1 MSEGTITSH
10 PAGVIYHI
18 VAILTSAVWGTTFV
32 SSKLLLEEGMTPAEI
47 MFLRFAMAYVCMI
60 PFIKGK
66 LLCDSWKDEAMM
78 MLLGVSGGSLYFL
91 LENSALLYT
100 QASNVAIII
109 AATPLLTTLAVHLV
123 SKQERVSK
131 RLYGYS
137 LLSLSG
143 VALVVFNG
151 EFILKLNPLGDLLT
165 LGASVMWVIYS
176 IVIVKMERKYDSLMI
191 TRKVFFYGVLTLL
204 PYFAIEPFG
213 VSWEMLSRPIV
224 IGNLLFLG
232 LLASLICYW
241 TWNVVIIKLG
251 AVRSTN
257 YLYINPIVAMITSY
271 FVLSE
276 HITALAIVGTAL
288 ILTGMY
294 LAQKANK
301 G

>member
-1 MSEGTITSH
+1 MSQASITSRSTS
-10 PAGVIYHI
+10 AIYHI

-47 MFLRFAMAYVCMI
+47 MFLRFAMAYVCII
-60 PFIKGK
+60 PFERGK
-66 LLCDSWKDEAMM
+66 LFCDNWRDEALML
-78 MLLGVSGGSLYFL
+78 LLGVSGGSMYFL

-109 AATPLLTTLAVHLV
+109 ASTPLLTTLAVHIF
-123 SKQERVSK
+123 SRAEKVSK

-151 EFILKLNPLGDLLT
+151 EFILKLNPLGDVLT
-165 LGASVMWVIYS
+165 LGAAVMWVIYS
-176 IVIVKMERKYDSLMI
+176 IVIGKVEKRYDSLMI
-191 TRKVFFYGVLTLL
+191 TRKVFFYGVVTLL
-204 PYFAIEPFG
+204 PYFLIEPYG
-213 VSWEMLSRPIV
+213 VTLEMLSRPIV

-241 TWNVVIIKLG
+241 TWNIVIIKLG

-257 YLYINPIVAMITSY
+257 YLYINPIVAMVTSY
-271 FVLSE
+271 FVLDE
-276 HITALAIVGTAL
+276 HITLLAMVGTVL
-288 ILTGMY
+288 ILAGMY
-294 LAQKANK
+294 LAQRSGK
-301 G
+301 

>member
-1 MSEGTITSH
+1 MSQGTITS
-10 PAGVIYHI
+10 PKSEILYHV

-66 LLCDSWKDEAMM
+66 LFCNNWRDEALM
-78 MLLGVSGGSLYFL
+78 MLLGISGGSLYFL

-109 AATPLLTTLAVHLV
+109 AATPLLTTLAVHLI
-123 SKQERVSK
+123 SNQEKVSK

-151 EFILKLNPLGDLLT
+151 EFILKLNPLGDILT
-165 LGASVMWVIYS
+165 LGAALMWVIYS
-176 IVIVKMERKYDSLMI
+176 IVVVKMEKRYDSLMI

-213 VSWEMLSRPIV
+213 VTIEMLTRPIV

-271 FVLSE
+271 FVLNE
-276 HITALAIVGTAL
+276 HITSLAIIGTAL

-294 LAQKANK
+294 LAQRQRR
-301 G
+301 

>member
-1 MSEGTITSH
+1 MSQGTITS
-10 PAGVIYHI
+10 PKSEILYHV

-66 LLCDSWKDEAMM
+66 LFCDNWRDEALM
-78 MLLGVSGGSLYFL
+78 MLLGISGGSLYFL

-109 AATPLLTTLAVHLV
+109 AATPLLTTLAVHLI
-123 SKQERVSK
+123 SHQEKVSK

-151 EFILKLNPLGDLLT
+151 EFILKLNPLGDILT
-165 LGASVMWVIYS
+165 LGAALMWVIYS
-176 IVIVKMERKYDSLMI
+176 IVVVKMEKRYDSLMI

-204 PYFAIEPFG
+204 PYFAIEPFE
-213 VSWEMLSRPIV
+213 VTIEMLTRPIV

-271 FVLSE
+271 FVLNE
-276 HITALAIVGTAL
+276 HITSLAIIGTAL

-294 LAQKANK
+294 LAQRQRR
-301 G
+301 

>member
-1 MSEGTITSH
+1 MSQGTITS
-10 PAGVIYHI
+10 PKSEILYHV

-66 LLCDSWKDEAMM
+66 LFCNNWRDEALM
-78 MLLGVSGGSLYFL
+78 MLLGISGGSLYFL

-109 AATPLLTTLAVHLV
+109 AATPLLTTLAVHLI
-123 SKQERVSK
+123 SHQEKVSK

-151 EFILKLNPLGDLLT
+151 EFILKLNPLGDILT
-165 LGASVMWVIYS
+165 LGAALMWVIYS
-176 IVIVKMERKYDSLMI
+176 IVVVKMEKRYDSLMI

-213 VSWEMLSRPIV
+213 VTIEMLTRPIV

-271 FVLSE
+271 FVLNE
-276 HITALAIVGTAL
+276 HITSLAIIGTAL

-294 LAQKANK
+294 LAQRQRR
-301 G
+301 

>member
-1 MSEGTITSH
+1 MSQGTITS
-10 PAGVIYHI
+10 PKSEILYHV

-66 LLCDSWKDEAMM
+66 LFCNNWRDEALM
-78 MLLGVSGGSLYFL
+78 MLLGISGGSLYFL

-109 AATPLLTTLAVHLV
+109 AATPLLTTLAVHLI
-123 SKQERVSK
+123 SHQEKVSK

-151 EFILKLNPLGDLLT
+151 EFILKLNPLGDILT
-165 LGASVMWVIYS
+165 LGAALMWVIYS
-176 IVIVKMERKYDSLMI
+176 IVVVKMEKRYDSLMI

-204 PYFAIEPFG
+204 PYFAIEPFE
-213 VSWEMLSRPIV
+213 VTIEMLTHPIV

-271 FVLSE
+271 FVLNE
-276 HITALAIVGTAL
+276 HITSLAIIGTAL

-294 LAQKANK
+294 LAQRQRR
-301 G
+301 

>member
-1 MSEGTITSH
+1 MSQQSITKQPSQS
-10 PAGVIYHI
+10 IYHI
-18 VAILTSAVWGTTFV
+18 VAILTAAIWGTTFV
-32 SSKLLLEEGMTPAEI
+32 SSKLLLEEGMSPAEI
-47 MFLRFAMAYVCMI
+47 MFLRFAMSYVCI
-60 PFIKGK
+60 LPFAKGK
-66 LLCDSWKDEAMM
+66 LLCDNWRDEALM

-109 AATPLLTTLAVHLV
+109 AATPLLTTLAVHLTNR
-123 SKQERVSK
+123 KEKISK
-131 RLYGYS
+131 RLYGFS

-165 LGASVMWVIYS
+165 LGAAVMWVIYS
-176 IVIVKMERKYDSLMI
+176 IVIPKVENKYDSLTI

-204 PYFAIEPFG
+204 PYFAIEPFE
-213 VSWEMLSRPIV
+213 VTLEMISHPIV

-257 YLYINPIVAMITSY
+257 YLYINPIVAMVTSY
-271 FVLSE
+271 FVLNE
-276 HITALAIVGTAL
+276 HITPLAMVGTTL
-288 ILTGMY
+288 ILVGMY
-294 LAQKANK
+294 LAQKTK
-301 G
+301 Q

>member
-1 MSEGTITSH
+1 MSQGTITSPKSEILYH
-10 PAGVIYHI
+10 VI
-18 VAILTSAVWGTTFV
+18 AILTSAVWGTTFV

-66 LLCDSWKDEAMM
+66 LFCNNWRDEALM
-78 MLLGVSGGSLYFL
+78 MLLGISGGSLYFL

-109 AATPLLTTLAVHLV
+109 AATPLLTTLAVHLI
-123 SKQERVSK
+123 SHQEKVSK

-151 EFILKLNPLGDLLT
+151 EFILKLNPLGDILT
-165 LGASVMWVIYS
+165 LGAALMWVIYS
-176 IVIVKMERKYDSLMI
+176 IVVVKMEKRYDSLMI

-213 VSWEMLSRPIV
+213 VTIEMLTRPIV

-271 FVLSE
+271 FVLNE
-276 HITALAIVGTAL
+276 HITSLAIIGTAL

-294 LAQKANK
+294 LAQHQRK
-301 G
+301 

>member
-1 MSEGTITSH
+1 MSQGTITS
-10 PAGVIYHI
+10 PKSEILYHV

-32 SSKLLLEEGMTPAEI
+32 SSKLLLEEGMAPAEI

-66 LLCDSWKDEAMM
+66 LFCNNWRDEALM
-78 MLLGVSGGSLYFL
+78 MLLGISGGSLYFL

-109 AATPLLTTLAVHLV
+109 AATPLLTTLAVHLI
-123 SKQERVSK
+123 SHQEKVSK

-151 EFILKLNPLGDLLT
+151 EFILKLNPLGDILT
-165 LGASVMWVIYS
+165 LGAALMWVIYS
-176 IVIVKMERKYDSLMI
+176 IVVVKMEKRYDSLMI

-213 VSWEMLSRPIV
+213 VTIEMLTRPIV

-271 FVLSE
+271 FVLNE
-276 HITALAIVGTAL
+276 HITSLAIIGTAL

-294 LAQKANK
+294 LAQHQRK
-301 G
+301 

>member
-1 MSEGTITSH
+1 MSQGTITS
-10 PAGVIYHI
+10 PKSEILYHV

-66 LLCDSWKDEAMM
+66 LFCNNWRDEALM
-78 MLLGVSGGSLYFL
+78 MLLGISGGSLYFL

-109 AATPLLTTLAVHLV
+109 AATPLLTTLAVHLI
-123 SKQERVSK
+123 SHQEKVSK

-151 EFILKLNPLGDLLT
+151 EFILKLNPLGDILT
-165 LGASVMWVIYS
+165 LGAALMWVIYS
-176 IVIVKMERKYDSLMI
+176 IVVVKMEKRYDSLMI

-213 VSWEMLSRPIV
+213 VTIEMLTRPIV

-257 YLYINPIVAMITSY
+257 YLYINPIIAMITSY
-271 FVLSE
+271 FVLIE
-276 HITALAIVGTAL
+276 HITSLAIIGTAL

-294 LAQKANK
+294 LAQRQRR
-301 G
+301 

>member
-1 MSEGTITSH
+1 MSQGTITS
-10 PAGVIYHI
+10 PKSEILYHV

-66 LLCDSWKDEAMM
+66 LFCDNWRDEALM
-78 MLLGVSGGSLYFL
+78 MLLGISGGSLYFL

-109 AATPLLTTLAVHLV
+109 AATPLLTTLAVHLISHQEKV
-123 SKQERVSK
+123 ST

-151 EFILKLNPLGDLLT
+151 EFILKLNPLGDILT
-165 LGASVMWVIYS
+165 LGAALMWVIYS
-176 IVIVKMERKYDSLMI
+176 IVVVKMEKRYDSLMI

-213 VSWEMLSRPIV
+213 VTIEMLTRPIV

-271 FVLSE
+271 FVLNE
-276 HITALAIVGTAL
+276 HITSLAIIGTAL

-294 LAQKANK
+294 LAQRQRR
-301 G
+301 

>member
-1 MSEGTITSH
+1 MSQGTITS
-10 PAGVIYHI
+10 PKSEILYHV

-66 LLCDSWKDEAMM
+66 LFCDNWRDEALM
-78 MLLGVSGGSLYFL
+78 MLLGISGGSLYFL

-109 AATPLLTTLAVHLV
+109 AATPLLTTLTVHLI
-123 SKQERVSK
+123 SHQEKVSK

-151 EFILKLNPLGDLLT
+151 EFILKLNPLGDILT
-165 LGASVMWVIYS
+165 LGAALMWVIYS
-176 IVIVKMERKYDSLMI
+176 IVVVKMEKRYDSLMI

-213 VSWEMLSRPIV
+213 VTIEMLTRPIV

-271 FVLSE
+271 FVLNE
-276 HITALAIVGTAL
+276 HITSLAIIGTAL

-294 LAQKANK
+294 LAQRQRR
-301 G
+301 

>member
-1 MSEGTITSH
+1 MSQGTITS
-10 PAGVIYHI
+10 PKSEILYHV

-66 LLCDSWKDEAMM
+66 LFCNNWRDEALM
-78 MLLGVSGGSLYFL
+78 MLLGISGGSLYFL

-109 AATPLLTTLAVHLV
+109 AATPLLTTLAVHLI
-123 SKQERVSK
+123 SHQEKVSK

-151 EFILKLNPLGDLLT
+151 EFILKLNPLGDILT
-165 LGASVMWVIYS
+165 LGAALMWVIYS
-176 IVIVKMERKYDSLMI
+176 IVVVKMEKRYDSLMI

-213 VSWEMLSRPIV
+213 VTIEMLTRPIV

-271 FVLSE
+271 FVLNE
-276 HITALAIVGTAL
+276 HITSLAIIGTAL

-294 LAQKANK
+294 LAQHQRK
-301 G
+301 

>member
-1 MSEGTITSH
+1 MSQGTITS
-10 PAGVIYHI
+10 PKSEILYHV

-66 LLCDSWKDEAMM
+66 LFCDNWRDEALM
-78 MLLGVSGGSLYFL
+78 MLLGISGGSLYFL

-109 AATPLLTTLAVHLV
+109 AATPLLTTLAVHLI
-123 SKQERVSK
+123 SHQEKVSK

-151 EFILKLNPLGDLLT
+151 EFILKLNPLGDILT
-165 LGASVMWVIYS
+165 LGAALMWVIYS
-176 IVIVKMERKYDSLMI
+176 IVVVKMEKRYDSLMI

-213 VSWEMLSRPIV
+213 VTIEMLTRPIV

-241 TWNVVIIKLG
+241 TWNVAIIKLG

-271 FVLSE
+271 FVLNE
-276 HITALAIVGTAL
+276 HITSLAIIGTAL

-294 LAQKANK
+294 LAQHQRK
-301 G
+301 

>member
-1 MSEGTITSH
+1 MSQASITSRSSS
-10 PAGVIYHI
+10 AIYHI

-47 MFLRFAMAYVCMI
+47 MFLRFAMAYICII
-60 PFIKGK
+60 PFAKGK
-66 LLCDSWKDEAMM
+66 LFCDNWRDEAL
-78 MLLGVSGGSLYFL
+78 MLLLGMSGGSMYFL

-109 AATPLLTTLAVHLV
+109 ASTPLLTTLAVHLF
-123 SKQERVSK
+123 SRAEKVSK

-151 EFILKLNPLGDLLT
+151 EFILKLNPLGDVLT
-165 LGASVMWVIYS
+165 LGAAVMWVIYS
-176 IVIVKMERKYDSLMI
+176 IVIGKVEKRYDSLMI
-191 TRKVFFYGVLTLL
+191 TRKVFFYGVVTLL
-204 PYFAIEPFG
+204 PYFLIEPYG
-213 VSWEMLSRPIV
+213 VTLEMLSRPIV

-241 TWNVVIIKLG
+241 SWNIVIIKLG

-257 YLYINPIVAMITSY
+257 YLYINPIVAMVTSY
-271 FVLSE
+271 FVLDE
-276 HITALAIVGTAL
+276 QITLLAMVGTVL
-288 ILTGMY
+288 ILAGMY
-294 LAQKANK
+294 LAQRSGK
-301 G
+301 

>member
-1 MSEGTITSH
+1 MSQGTITS
-10 PAGVIYHI
+10 PKSEILYHV

-66 LLCDSWKDEAMM
+66 LFCDNWRDEALM
-78 MLLGVSGGSLYFL
+78 MLLGISGGSLYFL

-100 QASNVAIII
+100 QALNVAIII
-109 AATPLLTTLAVHLV
+109 AATPLLTTLAVHLI
-123 SKQERVSK
+123 SHQEKVSK

-151 EFILKLNPLGDLLT
+151 EFILKLNPLGDILT
-165 LGASVMWVIYS
+165 LGAALMWVIYS
-176 IVIVKMERKYDSLMI
+176 IVVVKMEKRYDSLMI

-213 VSWEMLSRPIV
+213 VTIEMLTRPIV

-271 FVLSE
+271 FVLNE
-276 HITALAIVGTAL
+276 HITSLAIIGTAL

-294 LAQKANK
+294 LAQRQRR
-301 G
+301 

>member
-1 MSEGTITSH
+1 MSQGTITS
-10 PAGVIYHI
+10 PKSEILYHV

-66 LLCDSWKDEAMM
+66 LFCNNWRDEALM
-78 MLLGVSGGSLYFL
+78 MLLGISGGSLYFL

-109 AATPLLTTLAVHLV
+109 AATPLLTTLAVHLI
-123 SKQERVSK
+123 SHQEKVSK

-151 EFILKLNPLGDLLT
+151 EFILKLNPLGDILT
-165 LGASVMWVIYS
+165 LGAALMWVIYS
-176 IVIVKMERKYDSLMI
+176 IVVVKMEKRYDSLMI

-213 VSWEMLSRPIV
+213 VTIEMLTRPIV

-257 YLYINPIVAMITSY
+257 YLYINPIIAMITSY
-271 FVLSE
+271 FVLNE
-276 HITALAIVGTAL
+276 HITSLAIIGTAL

-294 LAQKANK
+294 LAQRQRR
-301 G
+301 

>member
-1 MSEGTITSH
+1 MSNSATTQH
-10 PAGVIYHI
+10 PTGALYHI
-18 VAILTSAVWGTTFV
+18 VAIITAAIWGTTFV

-47 MFLRFAMAYVCMI
+47 MFLRFVIAYVCMI

-66 LLCDSWKDEAMM
+66 LFCDNLKDEALM
-78 MLLGVSGGSLYFL
+78 MLLGASGGSLYFL

-109 AATPLLTTLAVHLV
+109 AATPLLTTLAVHLI
-123 SKQERVSK
+123 SRQERISK

-137 LLSLSG
+137 LISLSG

-151 EFILKLNPLGDLLT
+151 EFILKLNPMGDILT
-165 LGASVMWVIYS
+165 LGAAIMWVIYS
-176 IVIVKMERKYDSLMI
+176 IVIIKVESRYSSLMI

-204 PYFAIEPFG
+204 PYFAIEPFNTDF
-213 VSWEMLSRPIV
+213 EMLSRPIV

-241 TWNVVIIKLG
+241 AWNIVIIKLG

-257 YLYINPIVAMITSY
+257 YLYINPIVAMITSQI
-271 FVLSE
+271 VLNE
-276 HITALAIVGTAL
+276 HITALAIIGTAL
-288 ILTGMY
+288 ILVGMY
-294 LAQKANK
+294 LAQRAKR
-301 G
+301 